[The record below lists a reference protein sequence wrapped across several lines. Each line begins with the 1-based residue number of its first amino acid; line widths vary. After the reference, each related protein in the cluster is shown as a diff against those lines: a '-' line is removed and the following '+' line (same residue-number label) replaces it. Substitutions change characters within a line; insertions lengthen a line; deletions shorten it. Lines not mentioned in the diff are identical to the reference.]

1 MSQFTTNRYIFKNL
15 NKIPKKKD
23 LYLHC
28 FADAGK
34 KAWGISIYL
43 RFYNSSANKYEA
55 HLIYATSRVAP
66 TKTILSTPKK
76 ELNSIFL
83 ASQKITYIAE
93 ALDIP
98 KPNRY
103 IHTDSLVAMYWIN
116 QDKNNLKVYVSNR
129 VHKIQQMDI
138 TILHVPGKENPADLC
153 S

>member
-1 MSQFTTNRYIFKNL
+1 M
-15 NKIPKKKD
+15 
-23 LYLHC
+23 
-28 FADAGK
+28 
-34 KAWGISIYL
+34 
-43 RFYNSSANKYEA
+43 
-55 HLIYATSRVAP
+55 
-66 TKTILSTPKK
+66 
-76 ELNSIFL
+76 

-153 S
+153 SKPKPTCTYINNGNWLNGPKLLEDSNEQIEEEYKLINIKKIKYQTKKNNK

>member
-1 MSQFTTNRYIFKNL
+1 MKDIKSVSQFTTNRYIFKNL
-15 NKIPKKKD
+15 NKIPKREN

-43 RFYNSSANKYEA
+43 RFYNKPADKYET

-76 ELNSIFL
+76 ELNSILL
-83 ASQKITYIAE
+83 ASQKIAYIAE

-103 IHTDSLVAMYWIN
+103 IHKDSLVALY
-116 QDKNNLKVYVSNR
+116 
-129 VHKIQQMDI
+129 
-138 TILHVPGKENPADLC
+138 
-153 S
+153 